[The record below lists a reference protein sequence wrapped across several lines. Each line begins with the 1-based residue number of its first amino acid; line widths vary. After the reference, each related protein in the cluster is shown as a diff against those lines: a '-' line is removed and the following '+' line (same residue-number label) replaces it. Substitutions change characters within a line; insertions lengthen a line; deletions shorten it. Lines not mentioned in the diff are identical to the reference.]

1 MNTNR
6 KTTVIT
12 RSNSEKKFG
21 GQPSALN
28 ETEPP
33 TLRQVIQYSYFLQNT
48 NPKLKDYDISKI
60 IAKDVMKIWNSVNPR
75 LPLHDEYYVV
85 KIVDRMCFKKAK
97 EINRKY
103 LSAIQVQNMEEK
115 LEKLFDI
122 SACTCK
128 LPIRPCDDKAVKC
141 CKENCNTKHIICS
154 CPPSKKVLVVFCL
167 LLNYF
172 P

>member
-28 ETEPP
+28 ETESP

-75 LPLHDEYYVV
+75 LLLHDEYYVL

-103 LSAIQVQNMEEK
+103 LSATHTN
-115 LEKLFDI
+115 
-122 SACTCK
+122 ATH
-128 LPIRPCDDKAVKC
+128 
-141 CKENCNTKHIICS
+141 T
-154 CPPSKKVLVVFCL
+154 
-167 LLNYF
+167 NYGGE
-172 P
+172 

>member
-1 MNTNR
+1 MNTNL

-12 RSNSEKKFG
+12 RSNSEKNFG

-33 TLRQVIQYSYFLQNT
+33 TLRQVIQYSYFLRNT

-60 IAKDVMKIWNSVNPR
+60 IAKEVMKIWNSVNPR
-75 LPLHDEYYVV
+75 LPLHDEYYVI
-85 KIVDRMCFKKAK
+85 KIVDRMYFKKAK

-115 LEKLFDI
+115 LEIFDI

-128 LPIRPCDDKAVKC
+128 LPIRPCDDRAV
-141 CKENCNTKHIICS
+141 
-154 CPPSKKVLVVFCL
+154 
-167 LLNYF
+167 
-172 P
+172 